1 MAKQSRTP
9 APTPEM
15 IEELSSAVQ
24 ALTDQVR
31 MLRQAVDEIGDELGW
46 AIRNRVIP
54 KRQPPTIPLVSLPLD
69 PLADDFCQRV
79 NEVPSMPTEAPPRHQ
94 VSLW

>member
-1 MAKQSRTP
+1 MSKKIP

-15 IEELSSAVQ
+15 VEELTLAVNS
-24 ALTDQVR
+24 LTDQVR

-54 KRQPPTIPLVSLPLD
+54 ELLPPVIPITSMPVD

-79 NEVPSMPTEAPPRHQ
+79 NEVPREISPSAATKQ
-94 VSLW
+94 GSLW